1 MVTNRNVKYLQEY
14 ERKQII
20 YIYIST
26 SIYQNDKQNKF
37 NIHKNKEGRIIGY
50 TLYNA
55 IPNLVAFQ

>member
-37 NIHKNKEGRIIGY
+37 NIHKIKEGTIIGY